1 MRFLKEIK
9 LYILAKIRPVAV
21 PVIYRTGNSFR
32 CDQALYTA
40 TWNINRTTELMP
52 KLKLKIHPVDTI
64 VDELTPF
71 FSIHILLGPS
81 TRVPNFVMIG

>member
-40 TWNINRTTELMP
+40 TINRTTELMP

-64 VDELTPF
+64 VDGLTPF
-71 FSIHILLGPS
+71 FSVNILLGPS
-81 TRVPNFVMIG
+81 TRVPNSVMIG